1 MKQIGIC
8 GAMALSALLAGTV
21 PAAQARQSQAQPQ
34 AQVESPQQ
42 TRQAQEARQ
51 QAESYLRK
59 EESAATGARTQSTDR
74 ANQDAGVADEA
85 AGHSDAARPARST
98 TPTPAPPSTMPGG
111 SQGPSYGPV
120 LKPRQ
125 PQAADPTRKD
135 PAEVHDEADSL
146 TRQTPPQQSQQ
157 PQQPQQPQQS
167 QQQRQKQQKQSSR
180 TQRRREA
187 WQPAGPLAPRPLDG
201 SEAAAIGYGAVPVP
215 APATA
220 PEPVV
225 PRSAPLNSCVGGAC
239 RDAAGATYN
248 LGPTG
253 AGVSSSGRPCSR
265 VGTAVQCL

>member
-8 GAMALSALLAGTV
+8 GAMALSALLAGAV
-21 PAAQARQSQAQPQ
+21 PAAQARQSQVQP
-34 AQVESPQQ
+34 QVESPQQ

-59 EESAATGARTQSTDR
+59 EESAATGARTRSTDR
-74 ANQDAGVADEA
+74 ADQDAGVADEA

-98 TPTPAPPSTMPGG
+98 NPNAAPPSTMPGG
-111 SQGPSYGPV
+111 NQGPSYGPV
-120 LKPRQ
+120 LNPRQ

-135 PAEVHDEADSL
+135 PAEVHDETDSL
-146 TRQTPPQQSQQ
+146 TRQAPPQQFQQ
-157 PQQPQQPQQS
+157 P
-167 QQQRQKQQKQSSR
+167 RQKQQKQSSR

-201 SEAAAIGYGAVPVP
+201 DEAAPIGYGTVPVP
-215 APATA
+215 SPATA
-220 PEPVV
+220 PQPVV
-225 PRSAPLNSCVGGAC
+225 PGSAPLNSCVGGAC
-239 RDAAGATYN
+239 RDAAGGTYN

-265 VGTAVQCL
+265 VGTTVQCL